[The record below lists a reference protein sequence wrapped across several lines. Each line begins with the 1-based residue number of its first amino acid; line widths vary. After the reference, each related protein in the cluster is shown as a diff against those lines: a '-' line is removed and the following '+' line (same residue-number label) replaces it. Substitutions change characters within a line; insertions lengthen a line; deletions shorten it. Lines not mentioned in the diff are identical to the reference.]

1 MSGKEV
7 RLLIGKQAFQRWKD
21 EELNV
26 CQGERKRRKVPTVQC
41 LFKNKGRME
50 MCLTL
55 ILLATENIREKQEA
69 RETGPDH

>member
-1 MSGKEV
+1 MEKKKSAYCIMSV
-7 RLLIGKQAFQRWKD
+7 
-21 EELNV
+21 
-26 CQGERKRRKVPTVQC
+26 
-41 LFKNKGRME
+41 FKNKGRME